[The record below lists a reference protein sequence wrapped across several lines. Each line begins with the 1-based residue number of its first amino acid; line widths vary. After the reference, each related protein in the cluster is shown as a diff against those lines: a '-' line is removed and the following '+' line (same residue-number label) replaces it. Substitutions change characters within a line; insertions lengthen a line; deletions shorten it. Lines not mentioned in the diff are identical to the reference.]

1 MLEGPEPATL
11 VPYIGQVC
19 TIVWKPSLTVF
30 YVVVYFIGPVLYSF
44 VLAKKMAG
52 SLF

>member
-19 TIVWKPSLTVF
+19 TIVWKPSLTGVTCH
-30 YVVVYFIGPVLYSF
+30 GTSF
-44 VLAKKMAG
+44 TW
-52 SLF
+52 